1 MHKAPSVSYPVGP
14 CFWYGRVLFLG
25 LLVVAF
31 AGFWSIQFG
40 QMPSTG
46 RLAAGLVLW
55 LLAVAAVAVHLI
67 RIQPGLLSWRVES
80 EDTGLSEWLW
90 QPQSG
95 RAALV
100 SVHVVWAGLNTV
112 GLRLLDGRGQVHWVW
127 AQAQQAPNDWLAFR
141 RALISSAAAD

>member
-1 MHKAPSVSYPVGP
+1 
-14 CFWYGRVLFLG
+14 
-25 LLVVAF
+25 
-31 AGFWSIQFG
+31 
-40 QMPSTG
+40 MPSTG

-55 LLAVAAVAVHLI
+55 LLALAAVAVHLI